1 MIEYLKL
8 HEAALYLGV
17 SRMKLSRMVQ
27 EGVLP
32 CVTSPL
38 DKRVK
43 LFSKDD
49 LDSFL
54 SQVPRVRRRP
64 TAA

>member
-1 MIEYLKL
+1 MVEYLKL

-27 EGVLP
+27 EGTLP

-43 LFSKDD
+43 LFSKED
-49 LDSFL
+49 LDRFL
-54 SQVPRVRRRP
+54 SQVPWVRRRSN
-64 TAA
+64 AA